1 MRLGK
6 PKLWSG
12 PSADGIGDLH
22 AVVFC
27 TQFALR
33 CCFSS
38 SAGWNAF
45 RLDSVFVAMILREG
59 GYGQILSKM
68 KLSSSYLAEIGLTQ
82 TLGCPS
88 ADLEVTWILM
98 YTTCNLILLKFGG
111 LEGIEGV
118 IQSLLQWFWVER
130 RLWPIRSKLRSR
142 SSWRGALSILKAMGG
157 LHASIYNRNLMLLRS
172 ERELPTEKGLGPK

>member
-59 GYGQILSKM
+59 GYGPILSKM
-68 KLSSSYLAEIGLTQ
+68 KLLSSYLAEIGLTQ

-88 ADLEVTWILM
+88 ADLEVTTQLAIWFFSNSADWKELRVWFSPCCNDSGLSGGYGQFAPNWGQDHPDAELWVFSRPWVVCMLVFIIEIL
-98 YTTCNLILLKFGG
+98 CFSVVRENC
-111 LEGIEGV
+111 
-118 IQSLLQWFWVER
+118 
-130 RLWPIRSKLRSR
+130 
-142 SSWRGALSILKAMGG
+142 
-157 LHASIYNRNLMLLRS
+157 LLR
-172 ERELPTEKGLGPK
+172 RD